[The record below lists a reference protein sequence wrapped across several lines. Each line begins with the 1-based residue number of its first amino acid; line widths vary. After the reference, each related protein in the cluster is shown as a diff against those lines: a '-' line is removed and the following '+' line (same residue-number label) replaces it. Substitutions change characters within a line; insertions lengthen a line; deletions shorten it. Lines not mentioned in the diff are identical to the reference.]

1 MYRCALEPA
10 PRNQKGDTM
19 TTTHPTSALSD
30 RDSGV
35 RDVLNDVYAA
45 WKANDA
51 EAFVARFA
59 DDATSVLPGT
69 YSNGK
74 DQIRAYMA
82 AGFAG
87 PLRGSTVIDEVKSV
101 RFVGDAA
108 AIVISESGVLMA
120 GEDSV
125 PASRLVRATWV
136 LAERDG
142 HWSVKAFHNSPID
155 R

>member
-1 MYRCALEPA
+1 
-10 PRNQKGDTM
+10 M
-19 TTTHPTSALSD
+19 TATNPTSAPTD

-35 RDVLNDVYAA
+35 RDVLHDVYAA

-51 EAFVARFA
+51 EAFAARFA
-59 DDATSVLPGT
+59 EHATSVLPGT
-69 YSNGK
+69 YSQGK
-74 DQIRAYMA
+74 DEIRAYMA

-87 PLRGSTVIDEVKSV
+87 PLKGSTVIDEVKSV
-101 RFVGDAA
+101 RFVGDTAA
-108 AIVISESGVLMA
+108 VVISESGVLMA
-120 GEDSV
+120 GEDGV

-142 HWSVKAFHNSPID
+142 QWSVEAYHNSPID